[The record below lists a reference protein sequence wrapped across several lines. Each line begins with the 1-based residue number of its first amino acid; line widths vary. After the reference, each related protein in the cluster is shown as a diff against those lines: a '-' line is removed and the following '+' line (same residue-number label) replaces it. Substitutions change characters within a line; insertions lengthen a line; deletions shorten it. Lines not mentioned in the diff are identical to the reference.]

1 LLVTLADIGT
11 TRAIRVATMISAGL
25 AILAGGTTGGL
36 LGGTTYADEALMLM
50 SAFIAGWVSASH
62 PGVAAVSRF
71 CAVATAVGAGMQF
84 ADPRIA
90 WAALAGAAIA
100 IATALLDWWLFGLP
114 PEENLV
120 DWRVGLRR
128 ALGGVGAGPRY
139 AICYAM
145 TAGIALLV
153 AKSLGVS
160 RPYWAT
166 ITVLVVM
173 RREGTVS
180 LKMIVQYMAGTL
192 VGILAAALVVHLVS
206 VLLVIVL
213 IAVACAAFA
222 RVGLALNP
230 ALGFTSLTAF
240 FMLAIDIALRG
251 DAIHMHLLS
260 TRLYDVAVGC
270 LLALFGT
277 IVAAKW
283 VGSDNAKLAVEPA
296 SQKPI
301 QS

>member
-1 LLVTLADIGT
+1 LADIGT
-11 TRAIRVATMISAGL
+11 TRAVRVGTMISAGL

-36 LGGTTYADEALMLM
+36 LGGTTYADEALVLM

-71 CAVATAVGAGMQF
+71 CAVATAVSAGMPF

-100 IATALLDWWLFGLP
+100 IATAVLDWWLFGLP

-206 VLLVIVL
+206 VLLVIAL
-213 IAVACAAFA
+213 IAVAGAAFA

-230 ALGFTSLTAF
+230 ALGFMGFTAF
-240 FMLAIDIALRG
+240 VMLAIAIALP
-251 DAIHMHLLS
+251 AEAAHVQLLS

-277 IVAAKW
+277 LGAAKW
-283 VGSDNAKLAVEPA
+283 LGADKAKFAAEAA
-296 SQKPI
+296 SQQPT